1 MGAFLFGDKLIMR
14 MTKNWGFVNSKAELY
29 MLAHAERHRKAKE
42 KAVRKYNEAKRQV
55 DEGNTLSR

>member
-29 MLAHAERHRKAKE
+29 MLAHAERTRKE
-42 KAVRKYNEAKRQV
+42 LERERKTIQRRLPRVNETNKR
-55 DEGNTLSR
+55 

>member
-1 MGAFLFGDKLIMR
+1 MR
-14 MTKNWGFVNSKAELY
+14 WTKNWGTVSSGAEFH